1 MYNCAHPG
9 SSNEIVT
16 VEFGKRIGEK
26 LFFQKVL
33 DLLIVTL
40 DWVKYTTYDG
50 MGQ

>member
-1 MYNCAHPG
+1 MAFRIYKETRLMYNCAHPG

-40 DWVKYTTYDG
+40 D
-50 MGQ
+50 